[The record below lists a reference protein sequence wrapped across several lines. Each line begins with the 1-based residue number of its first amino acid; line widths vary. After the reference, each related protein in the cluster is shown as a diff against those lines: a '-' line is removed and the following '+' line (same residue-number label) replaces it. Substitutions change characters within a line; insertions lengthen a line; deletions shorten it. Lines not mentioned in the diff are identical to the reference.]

1 VGLSSNKLGCGQPLQ
16 IGVPGAGFDR
26 RQAARA
32 WEIALR
38 LREQSARF
46 RVECDIGE
54 TFPESGPALERLEQ
68 GIRTTAR
75 RLSVA
80 TNICAMS
87 LEGLIDALERYN
99 LGVQI
104 ARTWQV

>member
-32 WEIALR
+32 WEIAVR

-54 TFPESGPALERLEQ
+54 PSLSQGRRWRGLNKESGRQQ
-68 GIRTTAR
+68 G
-75 RLSVA
+75 
-80 TNICAMS
+80 
-87 LEGLIDALERYN
+87 GF
-99 LGVQI
+99 Q
-104 ARTWQV
+104 